1 MVNTSKKGDLHMKNW
16 ASSGVTNILLLINA
30 VFLLIL
36 VINTSSH
43 PRMSAGGPDEME
55 PVPAVTNFHGQ
66 PSDNPHEG
74 ADMGEAGAPAPTA
87 NANSNFN
94 FQNMVSAA
102 LKCPSDPTVTLA
114 DVSCKGD
121 DTKKRREFVTELFG
135 QNLPPRMMFDKI
147 IEKFGEGALTD
158 EALEIRKNN
167 RRQ

>member
-1 MVNTSKKGDLHMKNW
+1 MKNW

-43 PRMSAGGPDEME
+43 PKTRMAGSDEME

-66 PSDNPHEG
+66 PSVNPHEEGVGMVG
-74 ADMGEAGAPAPTA
+74 AEAPAAST
-87 NANSNFN
+87 NSSFN

-158 EALEIRKNN
+158 EALEIRRNN